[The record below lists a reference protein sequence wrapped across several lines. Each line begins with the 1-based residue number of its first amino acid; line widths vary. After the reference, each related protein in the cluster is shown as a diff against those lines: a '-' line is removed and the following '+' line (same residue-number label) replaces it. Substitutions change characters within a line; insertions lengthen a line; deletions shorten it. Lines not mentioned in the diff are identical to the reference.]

1 MGDPQIIVN
10 PDIDGFFKWAAT
22 QYLGITFDDVL
33 IKPRRSGVVPNSI
46 TSIGGRF
53 GRNTPLHIPI
63 VSAAMDTLTEHKTA
77 RQMCLDGGLG
87 IIHRHMT
94 AEQQGDEVDSTKFYR
109 NKRIE
114 RPITIRENMTVGELR
129 KLREEKDYEFTSF
142 PVVDEHNKV
151 VGLVT
156 KNKMQFFEDEPDR
169 PMRDIM
175 IPNPITASPDIDEHK
190 AYEMMKER
198 RVGKLLLVDRDNVLK
213 GMYTWEDAEA
223 IVKDKN
229 PLCNRDNN
237 GQLRVGAAV
246 GVNDDD
252 RVELL
257 MRKNVDVIVIDS
269 AHAHTEGVM
278 DSLETYITALK
289 RYKSDHPGYTGDIVV
304 GNIADAQAAK
314 DLIDAGVDGLKVGI
328 GPGSICTTRIISGVG
343 VPQLS
348 ACFDCYKVAKEYGI
362 PVNLDGGFK
371 FSGDLGKALGS
382 GAESVMLGG
391 MLAGTDECPGEVI
404 LYEGRQCM
412 VFRGMGSLEAMME
425 KEGGGRYH
433 QNGTPADKLVP
444 EGVVKRVPFKGPLA
458 RVLFQIVG
466 GLKDTMGYLGATTI
480 EELRQK
486 IRFIRQSGAGQ
497 KESHPRGDISSGGPN
512 YPTEGGN

>member
-1 MGDPQIIVN
+1 MSDPEIVVN
-10 PDIDGFFKWAAT
+10 SDIDGFFRYAAAH
-22 QYLGITFDDVL
+22 YLGITFDDVL
-33 IKPRRSGVVPNSI
+33 IRPRMSSVIPNSI

-53 GRNTPLHIPI
+53 GRNTPLLIPI

-94 AEQQGDEVDSTKFYR
+94 AKRQGDEVDSTKFYR
-109 NKRIE
+109 NRKIE
-114 RPITIRENMTVGELR
+114 NPITIREHMTVRDVE

-142 PVVDEHNKV
+142 PVVDEHNRV

-156 KNKMQFFEDEPDR
+156 KNKMQFFEDELER
-169 PMRDIM
+169 PMREIM
-175 IPNPITASPDIDEHK
+175 ISDPVTAHPDTDVNK
-190 AYEMMKER
+190 AYEIMKEK
-198 RVGKLLLVDRDNVLK
+198 RVGKLLLVDGNNVLK

-223 IVKDKN
+223 SVKDKN

-246 GVNDDD
+246 GVNDDK

-269 AHAHTEGVM
+269 AHGHTEGVM
-278 DSLETYITALK
+278 NSLETYITALK
-289 RYKSDHPGYTGDIVV
+289 RYKSDHSGYDGDIVV

-314 DLIDAGVDGLKVGI
+314 DLIDAGADGLKVGI
-328 GPGSICTTRIISGVG
+328 GPGSICTTRVISGVG
-343 VPQLS
+343 VPQLT

-371 FSGDLGKALGS
+371 FSGDLGKAIGS

-433 QNGTPADKLVP
+433 QNETPADKLVP
-444 EGVVKRVPFKGPLA
+444 EGVVKRVPFKGPLTK
-458 RVLFQIVG
+458 VLFQIVG
-466 GLKDTMGYLGATTI
+466 GLRDTMGYLGATTI
-480 EELRQK
+480 EEIRQK

-497 KESHPRGDISSGGPN
+497 IESHPRGDISSGGPN
-512 YPTEGGN
+512 YPAGGDD